1 MAIHYEIQAGCRP
14 RTELGEEFL
23 SELIRKQ
30 LRIRLIESD
39 LAARGIGIDESLTRL
54 QERVIRPDGVVA
66 ERTVSMEEL
75 REEVHPLAEYRDH
88 CEGCPA
94 CLADEAY
101 GCFGTIDFPISA
113 LAEEWLL
120 SCVGPEGS
128 QSRSLLLDAAE
139 NFRFGGETRFHEWR
153 RLGLLERP
161 QPMLLEGGG
170 ASSETLL
177 HQMFLVGEVSPNHG
191 LGVLLQTDALD
202 TSDGRSGD
210 EVVEMLLNL
219 VESGDASEAPE
230 LRFARPPV
238 EGEDRSILQL
248 KRYLYALYIAFGL
261 ETMVRVQC

>member
-1 MAIHYEIQAGCRP
+1 VAIHYEIQAVCTP
-14 RTELGEEFL
+14 RSELGEEYL
-23 SELIRKQ
+23 SDLIRRQ

-39 LAARGIGIDESLTRL
+39 LASRGIEIDEATTRL
-54 QERVIRPDGVVA
+54 QERVVRPDGVVA

-75 REEVHPLAEYRDH
+75 REEVQPLAAYHDQ

-94 CLADEAY
+94 CLGEEPF
-101 GCFGTIDFPISA
+101 GCFGTIDFPISSM
-113 LAEEWLL
+113 AEEWLV
-120 SCVGPEGS
+120 SCVGEEGS
-128 QSRSLLLDAAE
+128 QSRSLLVDAAA

-161 QPMLLEGGG
+161 DPVPLPGGG

-191 LGVLLQTDALD
+191 LGVLLQMDALD

-210 EVVEMLLNL
+210 EVVEMLLRL
-219 VESGDASEAPE
+219 VESGDASDAPE

-261 ETMVRVQC
+261 EAMVRVQC